1 MEFFYTLIKKIG
13 SQVQCGKCVFSGFLL
28 LFISLTFSSVLKSNP
43 GVEINNLSF
52 DYYSIQQGLS
62 NNKIHCI
69 LQDKKGWIWF
79 GTSQGICRFDGY
91 RFTVFKHDTE
101 DSTSLEGDLVR
112 TIFED
117 HKGQLWVGTENGG
130 LNKFNR
136 GKETFDHFFSHHEPA
151 LLKNAKV
158 TCIQDD
164 REGNL
169 WISTRTNLFKI
180 GDENKLIEIRPSNL
194 PSPAELYKIIC
205 FDQEGRLLIG
215 TSQGLYI
222 YHPGTNQTEKV
233 KFKSTFSNFEIS
245 TIVPEEDGTFLIGT
259 ELSGM
264 YVFNPRTNEASQV
277 IIDPKND
284 RSNSVRAISKDRE
297 GNYWI
302 GTRGGLYSWQ
312 KEKGVLAY
320 YCNDKREPSSLR
332 HNSVQCIFL
341 DRNGDVWIG
350 TGDGVNY
357 LDKERQNILT
367 YKSLNGEDRYLNN
380 SEIYSFWLDAK
391 GDLWIGT
398 ESGGINIFN
407 RKTGKFRYLTSDK
420 NNPNSLSSDCVK
432 AMIAD
437 NNDNLLIGTYL
448 GGLNTYN
455 LKTGKFKHFRNDPN
469 DPKSLANDRVWALLR
484 DSGNDIWVG
493 TSSGL
498 DKFNPSTNGFTHCS
512 DLVNNQHVNWLAED
526 KDHFLWIGC
535 ADSLI
540 IYNPKSKEIKK
551 FNEPTISMLLDSKNQ
566 YWLTTPGRGIALFSK
581 DKGVIRYYDVKNGL
595 ANNHT
600 KAILEDQ
607 DHFLWISTA
616 AGLSKFDPVKE
627 RFNNFFE
634 KNGFLN
640 DQYNYGAALK
650 LPSGELVLGGIS
662 GFNIIDPRR
671 IKSVDITA
679 PLVFTNLKVMDKS
692 VRFRGGRNDIL
703 SKCISETDE
712 ISLTYKQN
720 SIEVEFASL
729 DFSNVMDIQYSYYLE
744 GLESDWKEPSFK
756 RNAIYTNLNPGN
768 YTLHVQRVPGDVNS
782 SKNEL
787 ILKITIFPP
796 FSQTWWFK
804 ILTLLTVIGII
815 VLLILFIKKREKL
828 KNKVELEKLKA
839 KRLHDLDTMKLKLYT
854 NISHEIRTPLTLILG
869 PLEKLKN
876 HAIPENE
883 IDDHLNIMHRNANH
897 LYRLINQLLDLRK
910 IEFGSMKLNCKHG
923 DLVSFIRGIV
933 SSFSKFAEEKEIEL
947 RIQTVKEEIFTNFDD
962 DKVAKIVNN
971 LLSNALKFTGKGG
984 KIMINIS
991 LVFDTQ
997 EMDELNEKSEKRMI
1011 EISVKDTG
1019 IGISEEDQ
1027 EKIFDRFFQVNENT
1041 MNAGTGI
1048 GLALTKELVLL
1059 HKGKISVSSKPGEG
1073 SKFTLLLPFDDM
1085 KLSATPEDISL
1096 SSYFHDVALE
1106 ASNDN
1111 PSNSGTNIEQK
1122 IMLLVDDNPDVLYFL
1137 KSHFTPEYQVFE
1149 AKDGLEGWEIA
1160 LRIIPDIIIS
1170 DVLMSGMNGLDF
1182 CSKIRNDERTSHIPI
1197 LLLTGLGASEH
1208 EIEGLSHGADAFI
1221 TKPFD
1226 PAILQS
1232 KVENIISIRQAL
1244 KHKYSGETILQPRNI
1259 VLNSPDDRFLQ
1270 KAIEVIENHISDPDF
1285 DVDFFAVEMGVSR
1298 IQLYRKFQ
1306 ALTKMTVK
1314 EFVWKIRL
1322 KRAAQMLVQQKLN
1335 ISEVAYSSG
1344 FSHLS
1349 HFRKYFK
1356 LEFGMSASDYIKKH
1370 TSDQH

>member
-1 MEFFYTLIKKIG
+1 MNSKLETNLSERIRNCFL
-13 SQVQCGKCVFSGFLL
+13 SGLFILL
-28 LFISLTFSSVLKSNP
+28 LLACFTPEVKSNP
-43 GVEINNLSF
+43 GIETNNLSF

-91 RFTVFKHDTE
+91 RFTVFKHDSE

-130 LNKFNR
+130 LNKYNR
-136 GKETFDHFFSHHEPA
+136 EKEVFEHFFYNNEPTG
-151 LLKNAKV
+151 LKNVKIAS
-158 TCIQDD
+158 IQDD
-164 REGNL
+164 KEGNL
-169 WISTRTNLFKI
+169 WVCTKTNLFKI
-180 GDENKLIEIRPSNL
+180 INERKLVEVKPSIL
-194 PSPAELYKIIC
+194 KTFAELYRVIY

-215 TSQGLYI
+215 TNKGLYV
-222 YHPGTNQTEKV
+222 YHPDTNLSEKV
-233 KFKSTFSNFEIS
+233 RFKSTYTDFEIC

-264 YVFNPRTNEASQV
+264 YVFNPRTIEATQV
-277 IIDPKND
+277 IIDPEND

-302 GTRGGLYSWQ
+302 GTRGGLYTYQ
-312 KEKGVLAY
+312 KGKGVIAF

-341 DRNGDVWIG
+341 DRNDDVWIG

-367 YKSLNGEDRYLNN
+367 YKSMSGEDRYLNN

-391 GDLWIGT
+391 GELWIGT

-407 RKTGKFRYLTSDK
+407 RNTGKYRYLVNDK

-437 NNDNLLIGTYL
+437 DSDNLWIGTYL

-455 LKTGKFKHFRNDPN
+455 LKTGNFKHFRNNPN
-469 DPKSLANDRVWALLR
+469 DPNSLANDRVWALLR
-484 DSGNDIWVG
+484 DSRNDIWVG
-493 TSSGL
+493 TSTGL
-498 DKFNPSTNGFTHCS
+498 DKFNPLTNGFIHYST
-512 DLVNNQHVNWLAED
+512 LVHNQHVNWLAED
-526 KDHFLWIGC
+526 KDHSLWIGC
-535 ADSLI
+535 SDSLI
-540 IYNPKSKEIKK
+540 IFNPVNNEIRK
-551 FNEPTISMLLDSKNQ
+551 FNEASISMFVDSKDQ
-566 YWLTTPGRGIALFSK
+566 HWLTTPGKGFALFSK
-581 DKGVIRYYDVKNGL
+581 DKGVIRYYNEKNGL

-607 DHFLWISTA
+607 DHVLWISTA

-627 RFNNFFE
+627 KFYNFFV

-650 LPSGELVLGGIS
+650 LPSEELVLGGIS

-671 IKSVDITA
+671 IKSIDFTA

-692 VRFRGGRNDIL
+692 VRFRGGKNDIL
-703 SKCISETDE
+703 TKCISETEE
-712 ISLTYKQN
+712 ITLRHNQN
-720 SIEVEFASL
+720 SIEIEFASL
-729 DFSNVMDIQYSYYLE
+729 DFSNVMDIQYAYYLE

-756 RNAIYTNLNPGN
+756 RNAIYTNLNPGQ
-768 YTLHVQRVPGDVNS
+768 YILHVKRVPGDINGA
-782 SKNEL
+782 KNEL
-787 ILKITIFPP
+787 ILKIDILPP
-796 FSQTWWFK
+796 FSQTWWFR
-804 ILTLLTVIGII
+804 ILTLITVIGII
-815 VLLILFIKKREKL
+815 VLLLLFIKKREKL
-828 KNKVELEKLKA
+828 KNKVELEKLNA
-839 KRLHDLDTMKLKLYT
+839 KRLHDIDTMKLRLYT

-876 HAIPENE
+876 HAIPEND
-883 IDDHLNIMHRNANH
+883 IDDHLNVMHRNANH

-910 IEFGSMKLNCKHG
+910 IEFGSMKLNLKHG

-947 RIQTVKEEIFTNFDD
+947 KIQTVKEEIITNFDD
-962 DKVAKIVNN
+962 DKLAKIINN
-971 LLSNALKFTGKGG
+971 LLSNAFKFTGKGG
-984 KIMINIS
+984 KIFINIS
-991 LVFDTQ
+991 LVFDKQ
-997 EMDELNEKSEKRMI
+997 EIGRIKEDSEKRMI
-1011 EISVKDTG
+1011 EISVKDSG
-1019 IGISEEDQ
+1019 IGISETNQ
-1027 EKIFDRFFQVNENT
+1027 EKIFNRFFQVDENST
-1041 MNAGTGI
+1041 HAGTGI

-1059 HKGKISVSSKPGEG
+1059 HKGKINVSSKPGEG
-1073 SKFTLLLPFDDM
+1073 SIFTVLLPYDDI
-1085 KLSATPEDISL
+1085 KIEELTEDNSISG
-1096 SSYFHDVALE
+1096 YFHEVALE
-1106 ASNDN
+1106 SKHDNHPNHSSNND
-1111 PSNSGTNIEQK
+1111 QK
-1122 IMLLVDDNPDVLYFL
+1122 IMLLVDDNPDVRFFL
-1137 KSHFTPEYQVFE
+1137 RSHFSPEYQIYE
-1149 AKDGLEGWEIA
+1149 AKDGNEGWEIA
-1160 LRIIPDIIIS
+1160 LGTIPDIIIS

-1197 LLLTGLGASEH
+1197 LLLTALGAAEH

-1221 TKPFD
+1221 SKPFD
-1226 PAILQS
+1226 PALLQS
-1232 KVENIISIRQAL
+1232 KVENIISIRQSL
-1244 KHKYSGETILQPRNI
+1244 KHKYSSETILQPRNV

-1270 KAIEVIENHISDPDF
+1270 KAIEVIENNISDPDF
-1285 DVDFFAVEMGVSR
+1285 DVDFFATEMGVSR

-1322 KRAAQMLVQQKLN
+1322 KRAAQMLVQQKMN

-1356 LEFGMSASDYIKKH
+1356 QEFGMSASDYIKKH
-1370 TSDQH
+1370 VIEP